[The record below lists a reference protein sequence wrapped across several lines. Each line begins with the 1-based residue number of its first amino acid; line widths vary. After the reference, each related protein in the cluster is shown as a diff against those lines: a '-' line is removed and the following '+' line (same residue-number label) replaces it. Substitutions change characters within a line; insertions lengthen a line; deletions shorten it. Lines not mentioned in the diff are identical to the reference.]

1 MDKTIEQCL
10 KDCEEIERYK
20 NEVIQAAKLDFL
32 HIDNPQRQIETL
44 SVMAN
49 GLLIK
54 NENGKYNE
62 LIGFYAN
69 VARSLKKLIKLQNQI
84 NALWRI

>member
-1 MDKTIEQCL
+1 MDKTMEQCL

-20 NEVIQAAKLDFL
+20 NEVIQAAKEDFL

-49 GLLIK
+49 GLLIN

-84 NALWRI
+84 DALWRI

>member
-1 MDKTIEQCL
+1 MDKTMEQCL

-20 NEVIQAAKLDFL
+20 NEVIQAAKMDFL
-32 HIDNPQRQIETL
+32 HIDNPQRQIQTL

-49 GLLIK
+49 GLLIN
-54 NENGKYNE
+54 NENGKYDE

-84 NALWRI
+84 DALWRI

>member
-1 MDKTIEQCL
+1 MDKTMEQCL

-32 HIDNPQRQIETL
+32 HIDNPQRQIQTL

-49 GLLIK
+49 GLLINNK
-54 NENGKYNE
+54 NGKYDE

-84 NALWRI
+84 DALWRI

>member
-1 MDKTIEQCL
+1 MDKTMKQCL

-20 NEVIQAAKLDFL
+20 NEVIQAAKEDFL

-49 GLLIK
+49 GLLIN
-54 NENGKYNE
+54 NENGKYDE

-84 NALWRI
+84 DALWRI

>member
-1 MDKTIEQCL
+1 MDKTMEQCL

-20 NEVIQAAKLDFL
+20 NEVIQAAKEDFL

>member
-1 MDKTIEQCL
+1 MDKTMKQCL

-20 NEVIQAAKLDFL
+20 NEVIQAAKEDFL

-49 GLLIK
+49 GLLIE

-84 NALWRI
+84 DALWRI

>member
-1 MDKTIEQCL
+1 MDKTMEQCL

-20 NEVIQAAKLDFL
+20 NEVIQAAREDFL

-49 GLLIK
+49 GLLIN

-84 NALWRI
+84 DALWRI

>member
-1 MDKTIEQCL
+1 MDKTMEQCL

-20 NEVIQAAKLDFL
+20 NEVIQAAKEDFL

-49 GLLIK
+49 GLLIE

-84 NALWRI
+84 DALWRI

>member
-1 MDKTIEQCL
+1 MDKTMEQCL

>member
-44 SVMAN
+44 SVMAS
-49 GLLIK
+49 GLLAE
-54 NENGKYNE
+54 NENGKFDE
-62 LIGFYAN
+62 LIVVFKF
-69 VARSLKKLIKLQNQI
+69 VAREK
-84 NALWRI
+84 

>member
-20 NEVIQAAKLDFL
+20 NDVIQAAKLDFL

-44 SVMAN
+44 SVMAS
-49 GLLIK
+49 GLLAD
-54 NENGKYNE
+54 NENGKFDE

-69 VARSLKKLIKLQNQI
+69 VARSLKKLIQLQNKI
-84 NALWRI
+84 DALWKI

>member
-1 MDKTIEQCL
+1 MDKTMEQCL

-20 NEVIQAAKLDFL
+20 NEVIQAAKEDFL

-49 GLLIK
+49 GLLIN
-54 NENGKYNE
+54 NENGKYDE

-84 NALWRI
+84 DALWRI

>member
-32 HIDNPQRQIETL
+32 HIDNPQRQIQTL

-49 GLLIK
+49 GLLIN
-54 NENGKYNE
+54 NENGKYDE

>member
-20 NEVIQAAKLDFL
+20 NDVIRAAKLDFL

-49 GLLIK
+49 GLLIN
-54 NENGKYNE
+54 NENRKFDE

-69 VARSLKKLIKLQNQI
+69 VARSLKKLIQLQNKI
-84 NALWRI
+84 DALCRM

>member
-1 MDKTIEQCL
+1 MDKTMEQCL

-20 NEVIQAAKLDFL
+20 NEVIQAAKEDFL
-32 HIDNPQRQIETL
+32 HIGNPQRQIETL

-84 NALWRI
+84 DALWRI

>member
-20 NEVIQAAKLDFL
+20 NEVIQAVKLDFL

-44 SVMAN
+44 CVMAN
-49 GLLIK
+49 GLLIN
-54 NENGKYNE
+54 NENGKYDE

-84 NALWRI
+84 DALWRI

>member
-1 MDKTIEQCL
+1 MDKTMEQCL

-32 HIDNPQRQIETL
+32 HIDNPQRQIQTL

-49 GLLIK
+49 GLLIN
-54 NENGKYNE
+54 NENGKYDE

-84 NALWRI
+84 DALWKI

>member
-1 MDKTIEQCL
+1 MDKTMEQCL

-32 HIDNPQRQIETL
+32 HIDNPQRQIQTL

-49 GLLIK
+49 GLLIN
-54 NENGKYNE
+54 NENGKYDE

-84 NALWRI
+84 DALWRI